1 MSLFNRRNNPIG
13 SLFTGGGMSPGQTI
27 GRAYADFGKTIG
39 ATALDAA
46 SRLQRRADERQE
58 QLLSQEA
65 RATLEQYS
73 NDPRGLLIIGQE
85 KLTSN
90 NPQEREMGQRFIQI
104 AQARITQQTADTEK
118 ETTELQRQGELR
130 LMDLARTMGAQNKDI
145 MNNDLQR
152 RAYLNVA
159 AGFKV
164 SPARAM
170 EIAKN
175 AMVKPETITIGQNE
189 RVGRINEDG
198 QFEEIATGVGEAPE
212 QGRIKSVKM
221 EDGSVMLFN
230 DLTGENQIIPADVK
244 DQGASFALIQ
254 RTAGYIND
262 VDKLL
267 GVDPKDMTR
276 QIREPGFTE
285 SGLYAQLFSRFG
297 GFAARDRQ
305 RLIDEIRARL
315 GFEQIAEM
323 KKQAEESGASGTGL
337 GQISNIE
344 FNSLQSTVAAL
355 DVSMSAEAQVNA
367 LIKIRKH
374 LENIQRTAS
383 GITAEQTIDWNSPK
397 YKTSGYSKDPKSGT
411 VFYAPDGPDGQKF
424 YLNNGKFVPVGG

>member
-1 MSLFNRRNNPIG
+1 MTLFSRGSNPIG
-13 SLFTGGGMSPGQTI
+13 SMFTGGGMSPGQTI

-39 ATALDAA
+39 GVGTAVGDVIRKRTA
-46 SRLQRRADERQE
+46 EQE
-58 QLLSQEA
+58 QQRLSEEA
-65 RATLEQYS
+65 RKVLEQYTG
-73 NDPRGLLIIGQE
+73 NPEGLLAKGQE
-85 KLTSN
+85 LSMSRDPKVA
-90 NPQEREMGQRFIQI
+90 EMGQRFVQI
-104 AQARITQQTADTEK
+104 AQARITQQTAASDK
-118 ETTELQRQGELR
+118 ETAELQRQGELR

-244 DQGASFALIQ
+244 DQGASFELIK

-276 QIREPGFTE
+276 KIREPGFTE
-285 SGLYAQLFSRFG
+285 SGLYAQIFSKFG
-297 GFAARDRQ
+297 GFDARDRQ
-305 RLIDEIRARL
+305 KLIVEIRARL

-344 FNSLQSTVAAL
+344 FESLQSTVAAL

-383 GITAEQTIDWNSPK
+383 GITAEQTIDWNTPK
-397 YKTSGYSKDPKSGT
+397 YKASGYSKDPKSGT
-411 VFYAPDGPDGQKF
+411 VFYAPDGPDGQRF